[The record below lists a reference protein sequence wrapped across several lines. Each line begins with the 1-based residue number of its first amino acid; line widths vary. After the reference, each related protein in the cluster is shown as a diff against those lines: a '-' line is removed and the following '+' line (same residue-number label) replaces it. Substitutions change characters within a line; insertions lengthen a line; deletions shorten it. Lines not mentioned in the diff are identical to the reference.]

1 MRPCIR
7 RSVQDPGVI
16 RGRELPSPYVQA
28 TLATGETPSGGLPVF
43 KLSQETIAI
52 LTIGLTILGTVL
64 YTTGRIEDRIDR
76 IQSEARAD
84 RAAWQ
89 EEIRILRVES
99 RADRE
104 TFEKHITRLTQEQ
117 SRLTGIVEQMRTA
130 SR

>member
-1 MRPCIR
+1 M
-7 RSVQDPGVI
+7 
-16 RGRELPSPYVQA
+16 
-28 TLATGETPSGGLPVF
+28 F

-52 LTIGLTILGTVL
+52 LTIGLTILGTIL

-76 IQSEARAD
+76 IQSEARTDREALRSEARAD
-84 RAAWQ
+84 RTAWQEEIQILRDESRADRTAWQ
-89 EEIRILRVES
+89 EEIRILRAES
-99 RADRE
+99 HADRE